1 MIPFFVQICKDLS
14 FYKCSCSIEREY
26 RPLRNKLKVSAIVFG
41 LLFSTLVDL
50 VKVHALYIN
59 TLSPPSHV
67 PAAIQ
72 FAYSGSAQ
80 FFTVP
85 FGVDCVLVYMW

>member
-1 MIPFFVQICKDLS
+1 MIPFFDQICTGLF
-14 FYKCSCSIEREY
+14 FYKCSCSIE
-26 RPLRNKLKVSAIVFG
+26 RPLRNKLKVSAIVCGF
-41 LLFSTLVDL
+41 LFSILVDL